1 MKGKAKNPTIAVWLY
16 ITKNIKCRLSS
27 STLFKENS
35 GTDLSR
41 KPKTL
46 YGQGCSWRPLACSF
60 PGQSKVFVA
69 CVSGNLSKKS
79 LPRPISR
86 IFFPMFS
93 SRNFMFSDLRF
104 KSWIYVKS
112 IFVSGIRYKLSFILL
127 THLFFWCIY
136 IQFSQIH
143 FIEETVRSLGLL
155 VKNQLAVYMGV
166 YVWTLHSVPLI
177 CRPVFM
183 TTPYSF
189 DCSIYNIA

>member
-1 MKGKAKNPTIAVWLY
+1 MGRDAVGGHWPAAFLDNQQ
-16 ITKNIKCRLSS
+16 I
-27 STLFKENS
+27 
-35 GTDLSR
+35 
-41 KPKTL
+41 
-46 YGQGCSWRPLACSF
+46 
-60 PGQSKVFVA
+60 FVA

-86 IFFPMFS
+86 IFPPMFS
-93 SRNFMFSDLRF
+93 SRSFMFSDLKF
-104 KSWIYVKS
+104 NSWIYVKL

-127 THLFFWCIY
+127 ICLFFWYIY
-136 IQFSQIH
+136 IVFPNT
-143 FIEETVRSLGLL
+143 FIEETVRSLWCVLGLL

-189 DCSIYNIA
+189 DCSIYNMA

>member
-1 MKGKAKNPTIAVWLY
+1 MGLIYPESQRPYMCRDAVGGHWPAAFLD
-16 ITKNIKCRLSS
+16 N
-27 STLFKENS
+27 
-35 GTDLSR
+35 
-41 KPKTL
+41 
-46 YGQGCSWRPLACSF
+46 Q
-60 PGQSKVFVA
+60 QVFVA

-136 IQFSQIH
+136 I
-143 FIEETVRSLGLL
+143 
-155 VKNQLAVYMGV
+155 
-166 YVWTLHSVPLI
+166 
-177 CRPVFM
+177 
-183 TTPYSF
+183 
-189 DCSIYNIA
+189 